1 MRCRAGRRQSKH
13 DPAIRSPDPRLLVR
27 LLSTHVQISKRCR
40 KMPEHDC
47 SGRTA
52 EPTFRQW
59 LFGNL
64 EKFRKFKGG
73 RLRLPRRR
81 PVIQPAGEQVY
92 DGRGNVDNCWW
103 IPTGSP
109 VPGSYSPFPG
119 IDQHWIACARLQP
132 GCEAPRE
139 RGRQCQGRSRGETA
153 GQRRVCIQEFYS
165 AELAQKWHH
174 QVNRQAFGDTRG
186 SRLGGHAARGRWVE
200 PVTMGNHNFR
210 VLTPSG
216 PGCRNPRE
224 L

>member
-27 LLSTHVQISKRCR
+27 LLSTHVQIAMRSR
-40 KMPEHDC
+40 KMAEHCC

-64 EKFRKFKGG
+64 EKFRKFK
-73 RLRLPRRR
+73 
-81 PVIQPAGEQVY
+81 VY